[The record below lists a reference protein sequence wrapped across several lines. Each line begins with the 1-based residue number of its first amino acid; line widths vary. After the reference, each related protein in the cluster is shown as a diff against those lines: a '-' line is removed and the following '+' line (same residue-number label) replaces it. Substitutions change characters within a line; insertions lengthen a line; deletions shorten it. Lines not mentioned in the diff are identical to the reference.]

1 MQNAAGMLLPVEV
14 GDDDGD
20 GQGDAENTTD
30 GAQRPDQLA
39 SSRRWRNVAISCAPE
54 LIFPVIRAQFCFHC
68 VFNIPCP
75 FSPPSSNDA

>member
-1 MQNAAGMLLPVEV
+1 MQGMLLPVEV

-30 GAQRPDQLA
+30 GAQRPDQLS
-39 SSRRWRNVAISCAPE
+39 SSRRWRNIPISCAPE
-54 LIFPVIRAQFCFHC
+54 LIFSVFRAQFCFHC

-75 FSPPSSNDA
+75 FSPPLSNDA